1 MALADDDQL
10 RLLDDYLHGLL
21 DAETAAALKRRC
33 ESDPDLQA
41 ALDDARLQIAALR
54 SSPSVEASE
63 GLIQTTVERIAKT
76 VSKERGWRRQ
86 LLKGLAGTLAVAIL
100 LLTGVQIW
108 IAQMSANTIDLVLLG
123 QSELLA
129 AAHSAFRIQ
138 LFDRRTSR
146 PLANVP
152 VTVALTHRL
161 TQESQVLANLNT
173 NANGN
178 VEPRFL
184 TPDWKTGDCDLV
196 VTAAAPGGTEEVKR
210 IIRLQRSWQV
220 MLSSDKPVYQPGQ
233 TIMLRSLALRR
244 PDLKPMADQE
254 TVFTIVDP
262 KNNVIF
268 KQEGRTEEH
277 GLAAAECPLADEL
290 IEGAYIINC
299 KVGDTSSKMQV
310 QVQKYVLPSFKIAL
324 KTDRPFY
331 QPGDSVHL
339 TVQSDYFFGKPVT
352 NSAVEVEVQSASA
365 SALKKNLTARTNPLG
380 QAEVTFPLP
389 EDLLGPNEDI
399 TKDLQLAFSVKV
411 TDTGN
416 QVQTS
421 GIERIV
427 TNVPVRVALL
437 PENGTLV
444 AGIPNTVYVVVT
456 RADGSPVAARL
467 IVTGVREELRSDER
481 GLTSFVTTPKTTGNR
496 CAIRVLNE
504 DGEIIALQNQDLTCG
519 SEDFLIRPNKAVY
532 RGGDALK
539 ISGIGSGNQ
548 PIYVDLI
555 LENGSDRV
563 NLLSSTLEM
572 QDGKGELTVDLP
584 LELSGTLQLY
594 AYRLVNGQ
602 PGSRATRVI
611 YVEPANG
618 LRIKTT
624 LDRGEYKPG
633 EQAQLTM
640 QLTDQAGK
648 AVPGAISLAAV
659 DEAVFAVLGQMP
671 GTESTFFTAKPELLA
686 PVQQIYPWRPESR
699 PGTAGPE
706 RDRIERALF
715 SATARSSGPEGPGY
729 RKEEPKWRSV
739 AFPSHSLTADSYP
752 QKVAD
757 VEKTRSAW
765 FSWIWFAWG
774 LMLLLALATGEV
786 ALWGWFPAR
795 NLMIGHLFALFLVFF
810 VIIFIST
817 LSRSY
822 PESFEPVGMAIER
835 AEKGALRSERTA
847 RRSTAQALGVVD
859 KPMDFP
865 NGLAGGVG
873 FYGVPVAPVEPVR
886 IREQFPETLLWRP
899 ILITDAEG
907 KAPLNV
913 ELADS
918 ITTWRLTAS
927 AVSTAGQL
935 GATSAPMNVF
945 QPFFVS
951 LNLPIALT
959 RGDEVSIPVVVYN
972 YLDQQ
977 QTVTLKLADN
987 GWFERKGGAEL
998 KLDLQPGEVRSTK
1011 YRIKAVKVG
1020 EQQLL
1025 VEARGQKGAA
1035 DAIRKKIEVVPDG
1048 RRKQEIYSGSLQ
1060 EPADLVLAVPKNAIE
1075 GSTRA
1080 YLKIYPSSFSQ
1091 VVEGLENIFRLPNGC
1106 FEQTS
1111 SSTYPN
1117 VLALDYLTHTGQSK
1131 PEIEAKAR
1139 HYIQLGYQ
1147 RLLTFEAQSGGF
1159 DWFPNGNGN
1168 VSLTAFGL
1176 MEFTDMAKVHPID
1189 PALLKRTRDWLLS
1202 KRDAEGTWSSD
1213 GRLMGPR
1220 RIQAVEMARLAN
1232 TAYVA
1237 WAVFGYGDKA
1247 NTKGDVGPTRSYL
1260 LSFNAKD
1267 LKDPY
1272 LVALMANALLG
1283 IDPSGQDAAPYLERL
1298 ESLKSLSTDGK
1309 HVSWHQDTNG
1319 QTLFYGTGIPGEV
1332 ETTALATL
1340 ALFQSRQFPGTA
1352 RQALEW
1358 IISHKDPQGTWHST
1372 QATVLGL
1379 KAILA
1384 GSAARPVAG
1393 ERRFT
1398 LKIGEHYQKEIRITE
1413 NQLDVLK
1420 QIDLSADLQPG
1431 INRVFLTE
1439 ESKTA
1444 AGYSLAFRY
1453 HQPEPERA
1461 NKEAPYRID
1470 LTYEKTKLE
1479 VNDLL
1484 AVSAQVRNQSKRAAA
1499 MVMVELPI
1507 PAGFVPVTEDLAA
1520 LVTKGTAAKYQLEGN
1535 RILLYLRGLDT
1546 KAEPLQ
1552 LKYRLQARMPVQIQ
1566 VPAARVY
1573 EYYSPERQGQSSG
1586 VALVVTA
1593 QP

>member
-1 MALADDDQL
+1 
-10 RLLDDYLHGLL
+10 
-21 DAETAAALKRRC
+21 
-33 ESDPDLQA
+33 
-41 ALDDARLQIAALR
+41 
-54 SSPSVEASE
+54 VEASE
-63 GLIQTTVERIAKT
+63 DLIQTTVERIAQT
-76 VSKERGWRRQ
+76 ASRERGWRRQ
-86 LLKGLAGTLAVAIL
+86 LLKGLAATLAVAIL
-100 LLTGVQIW
+100 LLVGVQIW

-173 NANGN
+173 DANGN

-196 VTAAAPGGTEEVKR
+196 VTAAAPGGTEELKR
-210 IIRLQRSWQV
+210 SIRLRRSWQV

-299 KVGDTSSKMQV
+299 KVGDTNSKIQV
-310 QVQKYVLPSFKIAL
+310 QVQKYVLPRFKIAL

-331 QPGDSVHL
+331 QPGDTVHL
-339 TVQSDYFFGKPVT
+339 TVQADYFFGKPVT
-352 NSAVEVEVQSASA
+352 NSAVEVHSPNAPAV
-365 SALKKNLTARTNPLG
+365 KKNLTTVRTNNVG
-380 QAEVTFPLP
+380 QAEIEFALP
-389 EDLLGPNEDI
+389 EDLLGPNEDV
-399 TKDLQLAFSVKV
+399 TKDLHLAFNVKV
-411 TDTGN
+411 TDPGN

-421 GIERIV
+421 SIERIV

-444 AGIPNTVYVVVT
+444 AGMPNTVYVVVT

-481 GLTSFVTTPKTTGNR
+481 GLTSFVTTPKITGNR
-496 CAIRVLNE
+496 CAIRVLND
-504 DGEIIALQNQDLTCG
+504 DGEIIALQYQDLTCG
-519 SEDFLIRPNKAVY
+519 SEDFLVRPSKAVY
-532 RGGDALK
+532 RGGEALK
-539 ISGIGSGNQ
+539 LSGIGSGNQ

-555 LENGSDRV
+555 LENGSDRI

-572 QDGKGELTVDLP
+572 QAGKGELTVDLP
-584 LELSGTLQLY
+584 PELSGTIQLY
-594 AYRLVNGQ
+594 AYRLVNGE
-602 PGSRATRVI
+602 PNSRATRVI
-611 YVEPANG
+611 YVEPANS

-624 LDRGEYKPG
+624 LDRKEYKPG
-633 EQAQLTM
+633 ERAQLTM

-671 GTESTFFTAKPELLA
+671 GTESTFFTAKAELLA

-699 PGTAGPE
+699 PGTAGPQ

-715 SATARSSGPEGPGY
+715 SATARSSGPEGPGH

-765 FSWIWFAWG
+765 FSRIWVAWG
-774 LMLLLALATGEV
+774 LMLVLALVTGEF

-795 NLMIGHLFALFLVFF
+795 NVMVGHLFALLLVFF
-810 VIIFIST
+810 AIIFIST
-817 LSRSY
+817 LGRNY
-822 PESFEPVGMAIER
+822 PESFEAVGMAVGR
-835 AEKGALRSERTA
+835 AERSPA
-847 RRSTAQALGVVD
+847 RRATALALSVD
-859 KPMDFP
+859 DSES
-865 NGLAGGVG
+865 LAVPSKLSVDALARR
-873 FYGVPVAPVEPVR
+873 FQRIDVNGVPEAPEEPVR

-907 KAPLNV
+907 KAPLNI

-935 GATSAPMNVF
+935 GSTSAPMKVF

-977 QTVTLKLADN
+977 QTITLKLADD
-987 GWFERKGGAEL
+987 GWFERKGGAEH
-998 KLDLQPGEVRSTK
+998 KLDLQPGEVRSTN

-1035 DAIRKKIEVVPDG
+1035 DAIRKNIEVVPDG
-1048 RRKQEIYSGSLQ
+1048 RRKLEMYSGSLQ

-1117 VLALDYLTHTGQSK
+1117 VLALDYLTRTGQSK
-1131 PEIEAKAR
+1131 PQIEAQVR
-1139 HYIQLGYQ
+1139 HFIQLGYQ
-1147 RLLTFEAQSGGF
+1147 RLLTFEAQTGGF
-1159 DWFPNGNGN
+1159 DWFPHGNGN

-1202 KRDAEGTWSSD
+1202 NRDAEGTWNSD
-1213 GRLMGPR
+1213 GRLMGSR
-1220 RIQAVEMARLAN
+1220 RIQAIEMARLAN

-1237 WAVFGYGDKA
+1237 WAVFGYGDKVNA
-1247 NTKGDVGPTRSYL
+1247 TGDVGPTRSYL

-1283 IDPSGQDAAPYLERL
+1283 IDPSGQDAALYLERL
-1298 ESLKSLSTDGK
+1298 ESLKSLSADGK
-1309 HVSWHQDTNG
+1309 HVSWHQDTSG

-1384 GSAARPVAG
+1384 GSAARPAAG

-1398 LKIGEHYQKEIRITE
+1398 LKIGDHDQKEIRIAE
-1413 NQLDVLK
+1413 NQVDVLK
-1420 QIDLSADLQPG
+1420 QIDLSPDLQPG

-1461 NKEAPYRID
+1461 NKEAPYSID
-1470 LTYEKTKLE
+1470 LTYEKTKVE

-1484 AVSAQVRNQSKRAAA
+1484 AVTVQGRNQSKRAAA

-1507 PAGFVPVTEDLAA
+1507 PAGFVPVTDDLAA
-1520 LVTKGTAAKYQLEGN
+1520 LVTKGTAAKFQLEGN
-1535 RILLYLRGLDT
+1535 RILLYLRGLDP

-1573 EYYSPERQGQSSG
+1573 EYYAPERQGQSGG

-1593 QP
+1593 RP